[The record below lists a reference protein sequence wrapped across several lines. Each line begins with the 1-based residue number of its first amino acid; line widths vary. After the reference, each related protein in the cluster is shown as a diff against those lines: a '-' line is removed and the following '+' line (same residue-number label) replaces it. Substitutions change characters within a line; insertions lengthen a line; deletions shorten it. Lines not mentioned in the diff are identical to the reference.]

1 MTTSIEKVI
10 PARDIPRG
18 QSPMELLTPRE
29 MSQTT
34 ETRLPAETNRVTIPD
49 PSDTLGDPVV
59 EQTVRKLIETA
70 GRLVA
75 NKNAPGSG
83 VTAPYGTIDDTGR
96 VQLSQTVIRQGM
108 SNVTPLMG
116 NSRIPE
122 RKVRKM
128 PAKKVSRVI
137 DVQKKNQLKYNFTG
151 VPETDPRACF
161 NRATWSPAVNL
172 QQPPLGTSH
181 LILGDSLVRVL
192 SNLRT
197 SWVTTVMAFGGATIA
212 QLYRMV
218 ELMNPGKI
226 PNVMILVGTNDISR
240 GSDEQEALW
249 ESMMVCL
256 FTTLWQKF
264 NCAVLTVCT
273 VPMNARSLT
282 ASGRRH
288 NEGVMRW
295 NNILRNLANRNAGRM
310 ILMDIEHELRAM
322 DQARLTTDGIH
333 FDSVE
338 GQAWLNRVFQER
350 LDELE
355 AELFDTGVLKEEGT
369 VSDTVITTFVPPNLE
384 TRLGTVPAVTNYRQ
398 QSSGEPGRRTDV
410 QDRLGEAPMRR
421 TIHPRK
427 RIGPVNQPIEEVA
440 GTSRSDTRSE
450 TTSTSREERPSRG
463 SLMWSRPIPSPWHI
477 NKEELMKLDLQRVSF
492 IEDARRM
499 LNGATLSVSRLYSIT
514 GVDWLIAASINFSS
528 TTALRFADLEGL
540 PSNNTIG
547 PVNARPLQDV
557 RLNHD
562 ERNREERPGRFLT
575 ARAPIGQ
582 HVKIFRQLTTPPGH
596 VKERVYPKLVNQDGD
611 AQRYGGLTAIKKD
624 ETIFA
629 AYDKAEMRKAK
640 IMVVANS
647 EFVYTSKSLFW
658 PDVIMLAAVDL
669 DLLQSVSLAIGVQ
682 RQTEMNPITIVFAGI
697 NDHLHSRGFLSRLR
711 DPATAENAVWPA
723 IKDILESMGEVVDAT
738 KEGSFNKVTLRVV
751 FALSPGYAHLPDGL
765 KFVYAM
771 VALLSEGKFDVIISA
786 PNRMIEIE
794 NLRPLKAELP
804 AVWSDISNA
813 MRGFKDHALH
823 MLVLDEVLG
832 LELSNFSRQL
842 KLKPGIDD
850 DHRVITAMS
859 NDLWFRAM
867 EVASEDTRRKNSLET
882 RAHLE
887 AMVLRTKPEANQWLH
902 LNPRVAA
909 LGADAFQQGP
919 VMITKIHAYLLKEV
933 NLAENAGEKTAE
945 FVNRMCQVTLETL
958 WTQEVKGQEGFE
970 RTDSMLEGLGAGWTA
985 SFLAKVYPKVSHYLI
1000 KEFLQ
1005 AVVKVS
1011 IVELIALFVTFGAE
1025 NFVKGPAILLTDGIQ
1040 NLRLDGLLTLIAITH
1055 GNLGGLMK
1063 LARCPEQMKERVRN
1077 LDMKKSTDSW
1087 NKIRD
1092 LRHTLIQYLLQQN
1105 RFGTGEDETI
1115 EREEDVRRHVGG
1127 MPLLTDLSL
1136 AMRIDPLALIRGVTE
1151 FVTVIYGPA
1160 VTFAFPDVKV
1170 EAYSRSVLHLNLI
1183 SAVDGSTLNWC
1194 EQHALRELMSED
1206 LLFAKISEP
1215 EMTVINFDDHFCDR
1229 MGEVERG
1236 HIEVFPKLWN
1246 LRPYDKTNGE
1256 MTRVPRLTAAYH
1268 KVREETKDW
1277 GDYKKLPE
1285 AIPEFPL
1292 IRRMLLGAVSVVQTP
1307 RLRAFET
1314 NERRVGNFSAT
1325 MDPYFVGRNAAVLQY
1340 TRFAYTD
1347 QATRRRIS
1355 NAATP
1360 KPEGFDEEWRGLGLA
1375 PMRMRGR
1382 TELPEAS
1389 VILTSVRK
1397 EMKAAGVLQTRIF
1410 LAPFGCEEIKVVHGE
1425 EEDKSAGTLLIPRFQ
1440 EEADKDEQGPSNS
1453 NSDKSEGD
1461 DGQGGNRQTE
1471 EPMQQDQAGG
1481 EDDRAST
1488 GGTSSLDFNI
1498 FSDLEN
1504 NADTLETTEPA
1515 DEGIS
1520 TLEPPSAFEEMK
1532 RNLPESSSPGNTRN
1546 NDQRILME
1554 SPRRRRIEAS
1564 ARVPFLGTLPEEEWE
1579 VHHRDHE
1586 SRTGC
1591 KLDRV
1596 AFMEEVWTVI
1606 QSYGTQS
1613 ILKTGLNQPLMRE
1626 VLDKL
1631 DECEGRLSELLI
1643 DSATDESEVNSPI
1656 KMTPQDNEGEVVYLS
1671 RTRRGTMR
1679 SKMVIDKINAMRMKL
1694 GSRVMPRRIG
1704 KTKVDSEISMK
1715 AGNSAKRKRVEEV
1728 MDLGQGDYQLSGT
1741 DRILTDIAM
1750 VPPILMAGIKS
1761 TGYKSK
1767 RSDRT
1772 LTGATLEMEILS
1784 QCGES
1789 KMRDFKPSPMNHGKG
1804 SVAGQLTPVEYNRLT
1819 VSETVSIDE
1828 PTGGYMEMLEY
1839 RNSAR
1844 GYVMALEDEKAME
1857 GYLEMKLQGTT
1868 LKQKA
1873 YGTLASSDVEA
1884 ETIEQLVSLPWK
1896 AVVLRYFE
1904 EEMRT
1909 TPRIHALVAVPYVRT
1924 ELQLRLAWC
1933 MMGLTR
1939 EEYDSE
1945 ERKRSKEEKVFLMTN
1960 LRDLIVQEG
1969 AAVACAKRRDALCFI
1984 RFLIEQIS
1992 VPALSTCVKMLKEG
2006 DERTKAMFLLAMLDM
2021 QQSKPMRVNM
2031 KEPEELEPMKKIDE
2045 IRRFSNKELRLTKES
2060 MGALPKS
2067 SEYCGPIKKKSYS
2080 YVSGIIG
2087 IAYNPFLSEDIR
2099 DCFFDYEQAVLLR
2112 FWTSRIVTTKS
2123 VNNPQAKLGLVL
2135 EEEVT
2140 APSVPKSDKR
2150 VEFGLGFSDE
2160 LLRTSLMAV
2169 WELMKPSW
2177 CPSPN
2182 ADSIL
2187 RATQD
2192 IQREL
2197 NADCNLRDLNII
2209 YNVMITAS
2217 KSNGEDKVELP
2228 GWGPEDW
2235 VKPGSCLAEVCGLE
2249 GHVCGSLDCVKTL
2262 EKQHKQLT
2270 VLFGNVV
2277 MKARTETELIADCHG
2292 GTDVN
2297 LVTALGFY
2305 SMCGSLESLLNLEQ
2319 KHEMVTAISV
2329 EVFPGVLQT
2338 EQKYIGKWRE
2348 AIETE
2353 MNIRHSETYCRPSG
2367 AQYLVGSTLA
2377 PMCKSRY
2384 PVHFVAV
2391 ERSWIKLSQCQSA

>member
-1 MTTSIEKVI
+1 M
-10 PARDIPRG
+10 
-18 QSPMELLTPRE
+18 
-29 MSQTT
+29 
-34 ETRLPAETNRVTIPD
+34 
-49 PSDTLGDPVV
+49 
-59 EQTVRKLIETA
+59 
-70 GRLVA
+70 
-75 NKNAPGSG
+75 
-83 VTAPYGTIDDTGR
+83 TAPYGTIDDTGR

-137 DVQKKNQLKYNFTG
+137 DVQKNNQLKYNFTG

-264 NCAVLTVCT
+264 SCAVLTVCT

-355 AELFDTGVLKEEGT
+355 AELSDTGVLKEEGT
-369 VSDTVITTFVPPNLE
+369 VNDTVITTFVPPNLE
-384 TRLGTVPAVTNYRQ
+384 TRLGTVPAAINYRQ
-398 QSSGEPGRRTDV
+398 QSSSEPGRRTDV

-421 TIHPRK
+421 TIHPRR

-463 SLMWSRPIPSPWHI
+463 SLMWSRSIPSPWHI
-477 NKEELMKLDLQRVSF
+477 YKEELMKLDLQRVSF

-499 LNGATLSVSRLYSIT
+499 LNGATLSVSILYSIT

-669 DLLQSVSLAIGVQ
+669 GLLQSVSLAIGVQ

-697 NDHLHSRGFLSRLR
+697 NDHLHSRGFLSG
-711 DPATAENAVWPA
+711 N
-723 IKDILESMGEVVDAT
+723 
-738 KEGSFNKVTLRVV
+738 
-751 FALSPGYAHLPDGL
+751 
-765 KFVYAM
+765 
-771 VALLSEGKFDVIISA
+771 
-786 PNRMIEIE
+786 
-794 NLRPLKAELP
+794 
-804 AVWSDISNA
+804 SNC
-813 MRGFKDHALH
+813 
-823 MLVLDEVLG
+823 
-832 LELSNFSRQL
+832 RQL

-919 VMITKIHAYLLKEV
+919 VMITKIHAYLLTEV
-933 NLAENAGEKTAE
+933 HLAENNGEKTAE
-945 FVNRMCQVTLETL
+945 FVNRMCQITLETF

-985 SFLAKVYPKVSHYLI
+985 SFLAKVNPKVSHYLI

-1025 NFVKGPAILLTDGIQ
+1025 NFVKGPVILLTDGIQ

-1170 EAYSRSVLHLNLI
+1170 EAYRRSVLHLNLI

-1360 KPEGFDEEWRGLGLA
+1360 KPEGFDEE
-1375 PMRMRGR
+1375 
-1382 TELPEAS
+1382 
-1389 VILTSVRK
+1389 
-1397 EMKAAGVLQTRIF
+1397 
-1410 LAPFGCEEIKVVHGE
+1410 
-1425 EEDKSAGTLLIPRFQ
+1425 
-1440 EEADKDEQGPSNS
+1440 
-1453 NSDKSEGD
+1453 
-1461 DGQGGNRQTE
+1461 
-1471 EPMQQDQAGG
+1471 
-1481 EDDRAST
+1481 
-1488 GGTSSLDFNI
+1488 
-1498 FSDLEN
+1498 
-1504 NADTLETTEPA
+1504 
-1515 DEGIS
+1515 
-1520 TLEPPSAFEEMK
+1520 
-1532 RNLPESSSPGNTRN
+1532 
-1546 NDQRILME
+1546 
-1554 SPRRRRIEAS
+1554 
-1564 ARVPFLGTLPEEEWE
+1564 
-1579 VHHRDHE
+1579 
-1586 SRTGC
+1586 
-1591 KLDRV
+1591 
-1596 AFMEEVWTVI
+1596 
-1606 QSYGTQS
+1606 
-1613 ILKTGLNQPLMRE
+1613 
-1626 VLDKL
+1626 
-1631 DECEGRLSELLI
+1631 
-1643 DSATDESEVNSPI
+1643 
-1656 KMTPQDNEGEVVYLS
+1656 
-1671 RTRRGTMR
+1671 
-1679 SKMVIDKINAMRMKL
+1679 
-1694 GSRVMPRRIG
+1694 
-1704 KTKVDSEISMK
+1704 
-1715 AGNSAKRKRVEEV
+1715 
-1728 MDLGQGDYQLSGT
+1728 
-1741 DRILTDIAM
+1741 
-1750 VPPILMAGIKS
+1750 
-1761 TGYKSK
+1761 
-1767 RSDRT
+1767 
-1772 LTGATLEMEILS
+1772 
-1784 QCGES
+1784 
-1789 KMRDFKPSPMNHGKG
+1789 
-1804 SVAGQLTPVEYNRLT
+1804 
-1819 VSETVSIDE
+1819 
-1828 PTGGYMEMLEY
+1828 
-1839 RNSAR
+1839 
-1844 GYVMALEDEKAME
+1844 
-1857 GYLEMKLQGTT
+1857 
-1868 LKQKA
+1868 
-1873 YGTLASSDVEA
+1873 
-1884 ETIEQLVSLPWK
+1884 
-1896 AVVLRYFE
+1896 
-1904 EEMRT
+1904 
-1909 TPRIHALVAVPYVRT
+1909 
-1924 ELQLRLAWC
+1924 
-1933 MMGLTR
+1933 
-1939 EEYDSE
+1939 
-1945 ERKRSKEEKVFLMTN
+1945 
-1960 LRDLIVQEG
+1960 
-1969 AAVACAKRRDALCFI
+1969 
-1984 RFLIEQIS
+1984 
-1992 VPALSTCVKMLKEG
+1992 
-2006 DERTKAMFLLAMLDM
+2006 
-2021 QQSKPMRVNM
+2021 
-2031 KEPEELEPMKKIDE
+2031 
-2045 IRRFSNKELRLTKES
+2045 
-2060 MGALPKS
+2060 
-2067 SEYCGPIKKKSYS
+2067 
-2080 YVSGIIG
+2080 
-2087 IAYNPFLSEDIR
+2087 
-2099 DCFFDYEQAVLLR
+2099 
-2112 FWTSRIVTTKS
+2112 
-2123 VNNPQAKLGLVL
+2123 
-2135 EEEVT
+2135 
-2140 APSVPKSDKR
+2140 
-2150 VEFGLGFSDE
+2150 
-2160 LLRTSLMAV
+2160 
-2169 WELMKPSW
+2169 
-2177 CPSPN
+2177 
-2182 ADSIL
+2182 
-2187 RATQD
+2187 
-2192 IQREL
+2192 
-2197 NADCNLRDLNII
+2197 
-2209 YNVMITAS
+2209 
-2217 KSNGEDKVELP
+2217 
-2228 GWGPEDW
+2228 
-2235 VKPGSCLAEVCGLE
+2235 
-2249 GHVCGSLDCVKTL
+2249 
-2262 EKQHKQLT
+2262 
-2270 VLFGNVV
+2270 
-2277 MKARTETELIADCHG
+2277 
-2292 GTDVN
+2292 
-2297 LVTALGFY
+2297 
-2305 SMCGSLESLLNLEQ
+2305 
-2319 KHEMVTAISV
+2319 
-2329 EVFPGVLQT
+2329 
-2338 EQKYIGKWRE
+2338 
-2348 AIETE
+2348 
-2353 MNIRHSETYCRPSG
+2353 
-2367 AQYLVGSTLA
+2367 
-2377 PMCKSRY
+2377 
-2384 PVHFVAV
+2384 
-2391 ERSWIKLSQCQSA
+2391 